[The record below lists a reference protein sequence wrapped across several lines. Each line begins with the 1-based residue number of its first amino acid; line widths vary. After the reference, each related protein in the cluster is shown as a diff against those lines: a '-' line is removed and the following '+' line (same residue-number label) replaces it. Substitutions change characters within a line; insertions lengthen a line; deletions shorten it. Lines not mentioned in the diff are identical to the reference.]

1 MSIQKKSILLFL
13 AAENF
18 CEQEFLTVKNIFLRK
33 GFNLFISSDAN
44 SLCVGG
50 NGMKVKPDVNIYNI
64 NKNNFGA
71 FVIIG
76 GKGIINYWDN
86 QILKSSVLEFNKNNK
101 IVASIC
107 AAGVIIAKSGI
118 LNQKE
123 GVVYP
128 DYKKE
133 FDRTGVIYKDQDVVV
148 EGKIITAKNP
158 ASSVEFADAILNRL
172 N

>member
-64 NKNNFGA
+64 NKN
-71 FVIIG
+71 
-76 GKGIINYWDN
+76 
-86 QILKSSVLEFNKNNK
+86 SE
-101 IVASIC
+101 
-107 AAGVIIAKSGI
+107 
-118 LNQKE
+118 
-123 GVVYP
+123 
-128 DYKKE
+128 
-133 FDRTGVIYKDQDVVV
+133 
-148 EGKIITAKNP
+148 
-158 ASSVEFADAILNRL
+158 
-172 N
+172 